1 MIRVRVQETRLFT
14 NLGPTEV
21 AIVAAQLEHQLNDHF
36 DPKELR
42 ARRKWRETVDVEAGS
57 GALRY
62 FCNCKLKDEQ
72 EGDCI
77 VHVTG
82 ITKTQGRR
90 SGAKPAW

>member
-14 NLGPTEV
+14 NLNPTEL

-36 DPKELR
+36 DPKQLR
-42 ARRKWRETVDVEAGS
+42 ARRKWRETVDIEAGS
-57 GALRY
+57 GTLRY

-72 EGDCI
+72 EADECT

-90 SGAKPAW
+90 SGVKPA